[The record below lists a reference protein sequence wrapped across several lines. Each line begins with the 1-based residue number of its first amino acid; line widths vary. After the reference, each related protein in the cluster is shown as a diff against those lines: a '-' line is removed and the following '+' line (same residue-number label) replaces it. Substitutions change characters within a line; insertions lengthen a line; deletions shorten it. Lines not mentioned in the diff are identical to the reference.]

1 MESLRLP
8 KSISRFKS
16 ERVFWVFWV
25 KAETPQNKQQL
36 ELAALKAGKS
46 ISKDETK
53 SLVMSMGHRFTAV
66 IVLKGSATK

>member
-8 KSISRFKS
+8 N
-16 ERVFWVFWV
+16 WN
-25 KAETPQNKQQL
+25 PQSKQQL

-53 SLVMSMGHRFTAV
+53 SLVMSMGHRVTAV
-66 IVLKGSATK
+66 IVSKGSATK